1 MIKPVKKETN
11 SLLSFL
17 RLLHKDREG
26 SNSTKLIEKSRDTP
40 TPPIKKEER
49 EKRTHKKIK

>member
-26 SNSTKLIEKSRDTP
+26 SNSTKLIEKARDTP

-49 EKRTHKKIK
+49 EKRSHKKIK